1 MPPGGG
7 PAWGQDMDTGP
18 PPGLSGATQMV
29 LEMQKGKVWG
39 GVCVRTS
46 GFCTLGCKTSRCP
59 SPGGLSEGVGV
70 QEGTWGRR

>member
-1 MPPGGG
+1 MLPGGG

-59 SPGGLSEGVGV
+59 SPGGLSEGAGV